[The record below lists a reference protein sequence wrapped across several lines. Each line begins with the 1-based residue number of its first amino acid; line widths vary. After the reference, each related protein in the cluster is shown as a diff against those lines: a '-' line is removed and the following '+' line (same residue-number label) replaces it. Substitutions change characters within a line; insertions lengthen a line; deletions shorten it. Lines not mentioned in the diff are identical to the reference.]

1 MKSQANAS
9 AETKEVENEIQSIEG
24 QVSTIK
30 NTGVEKLEEDTL
42 LQLSADGG
50 QDQADTEDQEAESDE
65 EEEEEEVSA
74 KKTS

>member
-42 LQLSADGG
+42 LQLSADNG
-50 QDQADTEDQEAESDE
+50 QDQEAESDE

-74 KKTS
+74 KKSS